1 MTTCSVHSGKINR
14 LANLLIPYTN
24 KSNMCSKHAAMVIS
38 GGKPMSFGYN
48 HDRMTSSGKIIMSY
62 HAEVHAL
69 SNFMNNQNVSH
80 LRNYM
85 NDSCQCIAFR
95 KKHTGSPIIKGAAT
109 I

>member
-1 MTTCSVHSGKINR
+1 MANHSGKINR
-14 LANLLIPYTN
+14 LANLLIPHTG
-24 KSNMCSKHAAMVIS
+24 KSNMYSKHAAMVIC

-48 HDRMTSSGKIIMSY
+48 HDRMTSNSKVIMSF

-69 SNFMNNQNVSH
+69 SNFMSNQNCSH

-85 NDSCQCIAFR
+85 NDSCQCMAFR
-95 KKHTGSPIIKGAAT
+95 KKHTESPIIKGQAT